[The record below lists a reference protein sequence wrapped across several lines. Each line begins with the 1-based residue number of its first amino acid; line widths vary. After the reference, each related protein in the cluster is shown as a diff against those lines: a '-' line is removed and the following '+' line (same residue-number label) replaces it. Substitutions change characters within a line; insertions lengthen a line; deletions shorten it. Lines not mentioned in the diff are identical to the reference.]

1 MMFEA
6 IANIFTGGALKSVEN
21 VAKEWIETDKEKAE
35 AKSLFIKT
43 LDPNGLMRRDISR
56 KVSTAYQVYLFTTM
70 ALVLSLSFGLGDAK
84 QLKFAIDSLTN
95 LFVPITAMFT
105 GIVSVSFGVN
115 LSNTM
120 KGK

>member
-1 MMFEA
+1 MWSS
-6 IANIFTGGALKSVEN
+6 IADIFTGGALKSVEN